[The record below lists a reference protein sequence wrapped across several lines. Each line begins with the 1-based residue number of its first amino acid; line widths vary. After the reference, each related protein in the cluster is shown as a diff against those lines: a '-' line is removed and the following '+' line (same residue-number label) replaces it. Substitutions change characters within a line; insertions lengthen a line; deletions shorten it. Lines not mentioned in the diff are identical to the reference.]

1 MEILQRP
8 VTGEQLFNREE
19 LIETLQGSPKN
30 FALIG
35 PRKSGKTSLMWEV
48 RPKLE
53 QKGILCPY
61 IYVLFEDTS
70 SSFLVRYVNVCL
82 LHFLKKKG
90 RGETIF
96 EDSLDSLNEQITQ
109 TIELKPKLAKHLLSL
124 RDALKTPPE
133 IGTLEMAFK
142 LPAALVADE
151 EYRFMMMLDEFQNV
165 TTLSLPIIDV
175 LRRQIMME
183 TKVNYL
189 ITGSEV
195 GMMRDILESGAA
207 PLFGHFSIHRVGAF
221 TIDQSRAYILQVL
234 KKHGLVIG
242 EMQEPTDDFV
252 LRGLSFLVT
261 LTGGFPFFINAIV
274 EPVISKC
281 TERTYKR
288 VPNDVIIEAIEEVSF
303 HTDGILYIHFKDT
316 LEKTFRKRN
325 MGRCLSILKAIALGN
340 HTVTE
345 IASAT
350 VSRTTSLPVYLDFLQ
365 MTESIRKTDEGY
377 QLTDPFLEFWLR
389 ACLRVQE
396 SSVLNASEK
405 LSAFRSLISIRFA
418 TQSKP
423 QDLLSALR
431 SQLGK
436 AREAQIREMFLL
448 SDEYTS
454 TRGGILENE
463 EFDLITYKADQLVLG
478 EVKTGDVTL
487 AEVLTFAN
495 KLERTQKDAI
505 GILFVL
511 DTIYPD
517 ALTAAKDRDID
528 VWDIARINSFRRT
541 LGLEKL
547 AI

>member
-8 VTGEQLFNREE
+8 VTGEQLFNREA
-19 LIETLQGSPKN
+19 LIETLTGSPKN

-48 RPKLE
+48 RHKLE

-61 IYVLFEDTS
+61 IYVLFEDTD
-70 SSFLVRYVNVCL
+70 SSFLVRYVNICL
-82 LHFLKKKG
+82 LHFLRKKG

-96 EDSLDSLNEQITQ
+96 EDSLDSLGEQITL
-109 TIELKPKLAKHLLSL
+109 TIELKPQLARHLISL
-124 RDALKTPPE
+124 RDALLAPPN
-133 IGTLEMAFK
+133 IGTLEMALK

-151 EYRFMMMLDEFQNV
+151 DAFFMVMLDEFQNV
-165 TTLSLPIIDV
+165 TTLSLPVIDV
-175 LRRQIMME
+175 LRRQIMTE

-189 ITGSEV
+189 IAGSEV
-195 GMMRDILESGAA
+195 GMMRDILESSAA
-207 PLFGHFSIHRVGAF
+207 PLFGHFSLHRVAAF

-234 KKHGLVIG
+234 KKHNLVIG
-242 EMQEPTDDFV
+242 EM
-252 LRGLSFLVT
+252 GLSFLVT
-261 LTGGFPFFINAIV
+261 LTGGFPFFINALV

-281 TERTYKR
+281 TSRAYKR

-325 MGRCLSILKAIALGN
+325 MGRYLSILKAVALGN
-340 HTVTE
+340 HTVSK

-365 MTESIRKTDEGY
+365 MTELIRKTDEGY

-396 SSVLNASEK
+396 SSALSSKEK
-405 LSAFRSLISIRFA
+405 LSAFRSA
-418 TQSKP
+418 TQE
-423 QDLLSALR
+423 LLSALR
-431 SQLGK
+431 TQLGK
-436 AREAQIREMFLL
+436 AREAQIREMFFL
-448 SDEYTS
+448 SAEYTD
-454 TRGGILENE
+454 TRGGILDNE
-463 EFDLITYKADQLVLG
+463 ELDLITHKGDQLVLG
-478 EVKTGDVTL
+478 EVKIGDVTL

-495 KLERTQKDAI
+495 KLERVKQDAI

-511 DTIYPD
+511 STIYPD
-517 ALTAAKDRDID
+517 ALTAAEERNIE
-528 VWDIARINSFRRT
+528 VWDIAGINSFRRT

>member
-53 QKGILCPY
+53 GKGILCPY

-109 TIELKPKLAKHLLSL
+109 TLELKPQLAKHLLSL
-124 RDALKTPPE
+124 RDALQSPPD

-151 EYRFMMMLDEFQNV
+151 EDRFMVMLDEFQNV
-165 TTLSLPIIDV
+165 TTLSLPVIDV
-175 LRRQIMME
+175 LRRQIMTE

-195 GMMRDILESGAA
+195 GMMRDILESSAA
-207 PLFGHFSIHRVGAF
+207 PLFGHFAIHRVGAF
-221 TIDQSRAYILQVL
+221 TIDQSRAYILSVL

-242 EMQEPTDDFV
+242 EM
-252 LRGLSFLVT
+252 GLSFLVT

-288 VPNDVIIEAIEEVSF
+288 VPNDVIVEAIEEVSF

-325 MGRCLSILKAIALGN
+325 MGRYLSILKAIALGN
-340 HTVTE
+340 HTVSE

-365 MTESIRKTDEGY
+365 LTELIRKTDEGY

-396 SSVLNASEK
+396 SSALNASEK
-405 LSAFRSLISIRFA
+405 LSAFRSA
-418 TQSKP
+418 T

-448 SDEYTS
+448 SDEYTD

-463 EFDLITYKADQLVLG
+463 EFDLITYKADKLVLG

-511 DTIYPD
+511 STIYPN
-517 ALTAAKDRDID
+517 ALTAANDRDID

>member
-8 VTGEQLFNREE
+8 VTGEQLFNREA
-19 LIETLQGSPKN
+19 LIETLTESPKN

-61 IYVLFEDTS
+61 IYVLFEDTD

-82 LHFLKKKG
+82 LHFLRKNG
-90 RGETIF
+90 QGDMIF
-96 EDSLDSLNEQITQ
+96 EDSLDSLSEQITQ
-109 TIELKPKLAKHLLSL
+109 TIELKPQLARHLLSL
-124 RDALKTPPE
+124 RDALLTPPD
-133 IGTLEMAFK
+133 IGTLEMVLK
-142 LPAALVADE
+142 LPAALVSDE
-151 EYRFMMMLDEFQNV
+151 DARFMVMLDEFQNV
-165 TTLSLPIIDV
+165 TAFSLPVIDL
-175 LRRQIMME
+175 LRREIMTP

-189 ITGSEV
+189 ISGSEV
-195 GMMRDILESGAA
+195 GMMRDILESSAA
-207 PLFGHFSIHRVGAF
+207 PLFGHFSLHRVAAF

-234 KKHGLVIG
+234 KKHNLVIG
-242 EMQEPTDDFV
+242 EM
-252 LRGLSFLVT
+252 GLSFLVT
-261 LTGGFPFFINAIV
+261 LTGGFPFFINALI

-288 VPNDVIIEAIEEVSF
+288 VPSDVIIEAIEEVSF

-325 MGRCLSILKAIALGN
+325 MGRYLSILKAIALGN
-340 HTVTE
+340 HTVSE

-350 VSRTTSLPVYLDFLQ
+350 VSRATSLPVYLDFLQ
-365 MTESIRKTDEGY
+365 LTELIRKTDEGY

-396 SSVLNASEK
+396 SSSLSAKEK
-405 LSAFRSLISIRFA
+405 LSAFRSA
-418 TQSKP
+418 TE
-423 QDLLSALR
+423 DLLSALR

-436 AREAQIREMFLL
+436 AREAQIREMFFL
-448 SDEYTS
+448 SDEYTD
-454 TRGGILENE
+454 TRGGMLANE
-463 EFDLITYKADQLVLG
+463 EFDLITYKDNKLVLG
-478 EVKTGDVTL
+478 EVKTGDITL

-495 KLERTQKDAI
+495 KLEQVKQEAM

-511 DTIYPD
+511 GTIYPN
-517 ALTAAKDRDID
+517 ALTAASERNIE

-541 LGLEKL
+541 LDLGKM

>member
-316 LEKTFRKRN
+316 LEKNFRKRN
-325 MGRCLSILKAIALGN
+325 MGRYLSILKAIALEN

-365 MTESIRKTDEGY
+365 LTELIRKTDGGY

-396 SSVLNASEK
+396 SSALNASEK
-405 LSAFRSLISIRFA
+405 LSAFRSA
-418 TQSKP
+418 T

-436 AREAQIREMFLL
+436 ARETQIREMFLL
-448 SDEYTS
+448 SDEYTD

-463 EFDLITYKADQLVLG
+463 EFNLITYKADQLVLG

-487 AEVLTFAN
+487 AEVLTFTN
-495 KLERTQKDAI
+495 KLARVKQDAI

-511 DTIYPD
+511 STIYPN
-517 ALTAAKDRDID
+517 ALTAANDRDID
-528 VWDIARINSFRRT
+528 VWDIARINSFRWT

-547 AI
+547 VI